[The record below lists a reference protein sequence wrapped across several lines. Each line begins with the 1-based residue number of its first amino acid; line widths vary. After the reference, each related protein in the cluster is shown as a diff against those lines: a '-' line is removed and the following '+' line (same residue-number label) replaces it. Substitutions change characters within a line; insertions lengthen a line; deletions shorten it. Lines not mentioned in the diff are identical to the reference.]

1 MRARNRNILICLFL
15 VLFVMPAGA
24 AAEEKVLVIGLDGA
38 EWDVIEPLLEE
49 GRMPNLE
56 ALMEDGVRGNLT
68 TVFPIESP
76 VAWTSMTTGT
86 TPGKHGIYGFIHR
99 EGGRFVPTTAEDV
112 RVSRVWDRV
121 GEEGQVVVMNVPQ
134 TFPPRKVNGSL
145 VGGYLSLP
153 DVGYTYPEELQ
164 GELER
169 DGYEIEAL
177 NGSFEDV
184 GKARFLDR
192 LPGVAEKRTDAMK
205 KLLGRTDWRLGFVVY
220 TGLDRLQHYLWED
233 MGEGTEYGDAIPD
246 HYALLDEQIG
256 RLVEQAGENTTVM
269 VVSDHGFGPLRKNIY
284 LNTWLQQNGYMELKT
299 GDEGGG
305 GGFFGITQQQVVD
318 VLARFGI
325 LEPVKAVA
333 EFLGFNPGASLP
345 SPGLSDIDVEASQ
358 AYAGNFGGKIHLT
371 GNVPETERDALLTEI
386 RDGLLSI
393 TDPDTNEQVFEAVHR
408 AEDVY
413 TGDMADAPDLI
424 LEPRPGYRA
433 VGFLGRRAVVKEPP
447 LKTGTHTRDGI
458 YVLTVPG
465 EDRDA
470 DITDIAP
477 TILDVLDLEP
487 LDGMDGT
494 SLLTVARSGR

>member
-1 MRARNRNILICLFL
+1 MRAWNRNILICLFL

-24 AAEEKVLVIGLDGA
+24 ATEEKVLVIGLDGA
-38 EWDVIEPLLEE
+38 DWDVMEPLLAE
-49 GRMPNLE
+49 GQMPNL
-56 ALMEDGVRGNLT
+56 AGLMEDGRHGNLT
-68 TVFPIESP
+68 TTFPIESP

-99 EGGRFVPTTAEDV
+99 DGGAFVPTTAEDV
-112 RVSRVWDRV
+112 RVPRVWDRV
-121 GEEGQVVVMNVPQ
+121 GETGQVVVMNVPQ
-134 TFPPRKVNGSL
+134 TFPPQQVNGSL

-153 DVGYTYPEELQ
+153 DVGYTYPEGLQ
-164 GELER
+164 EEIER
-169 DGYEIEAL
+169 EGYEIEAL

-184 GKARFLDR
+184 GKDRFLDR
-192 LPGVAEKRTDAMK
+192 LPVVVEKRTDAAER
-205 KLLGRTDWRLGFVVY
+205 LLNRTDWRLGFVVY
-220 TGLDRLQHYLWED
+220 TGLDRLQHYTWSDMEED
-233 MGEGTEYGDAIPD
+233 TEYGDAILD

-256 RLVEQAGENTTVM
+256 RLVEQAGENTTVL

-299 GDEGGG
+299 GDGGG

-345 SPGLSDIDVEASQ
+345 SPGLSDIDVAASQ

-371 GNVPETERDALLTEI
+371 ASVPETERDALLTEI
-386 RDGLLSI
+386 SDGLRSI
-393 TDPDTNEQVFEAVHR
+393 TDPDTGEPVFEAVHR

-413 TGDMADAPDLI
+413 TGDREDAPDLI

-465 EDRDA
+465 EGGDA
-470 DITDIAP
+470 HITDITP
-477 TILDVLDLEP
+477 TILDALGLEP

-494 SLLTVARSGR
+494 SLLKPVEDGS